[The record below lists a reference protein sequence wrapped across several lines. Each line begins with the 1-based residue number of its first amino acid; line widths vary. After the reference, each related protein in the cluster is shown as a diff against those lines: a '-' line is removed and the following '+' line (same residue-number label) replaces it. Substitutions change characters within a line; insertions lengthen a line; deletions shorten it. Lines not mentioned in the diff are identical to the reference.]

1 MNRPD
6 SKKRPAK
13 SNRVAGK
20 SAAVV
25 PGGAPSAGAV
35 HMAGAPR
42 GSSSPAAGGS
52 PGACDLPTPRAPTT
66 GGFPIVGGFPVLG
79 ASFTGQP
86 SPNSTEWIYPQG
98 GFMNFLQSPK
108 VPFVN
113 YPNGSQQPENFH
125 FVGGPMKYSVN
136 PSPTGSSDAGA
147 AQVGSQV
154 TETIDVEDD
163 DTIQPINSNAR
174 ANARS
179 IARSIAPSD
188 ARSDRRLNWSNEED
202 IRLVSAWLHNSID
215 PIDGNDKKAD
225 QYWSDVTSTYNST
238 TKCDRM
244 RNRNQLKLRWE
255 RIKKPVTE
263 FNGCYARISKVHQ
276 SGMSDDQKMDQAM
289 QLYAS
294 EHSDKPFTML
304 HAWRILRHEKK
315 WAAFVKKLSKE
326 KSTSTDPTPVVNVE
340 DAPKQRPIGRQK
352 AKEERNGK
360 RKEPEAI
367 SAIGEK
373 LDKFID
379 ATTKAE
385 KIAEVQQSLA
395 SKKLEVA
402 REQTKSKMLDLYR
415 DLLCAPTS
423 ELSEEAKAE
432 RSKALELMASTI
444 FPKDN

>member
-42 GSSSPAAGGS
+42 GSNFPAAGGS

-66 GGFPIVGGFPVLG
+66 GGFPVVGGFPVLG

-86 SPNSTEWIYPQG
+86 APSSTEWIYHQG

-113 YPNGSQQPENFH
+113 YPNGSQQPEKFH
-125 FVGGPMKYSVN
+125 FVGEPMKYSVN

-147 AQVGSQV
+147 AQV

-179 IARSIAPSD
+179 IVRSIAPSD
-188 ARSDRRLNWSNEED
+188 ARSDRRLNWSNEKISD
-202 IRLVSAWLHNSID
+202 CAWLHNSID
-215 PIDGNDKKAD
+215 PMDGNDKKAD
-225 QYWSDVTSTYNST
+225 QYRSDVASTYNST

-244 RNRNQLKLRWE
+244 RNRNKLKLRWE
-255 RIKKPVTE
+255 RIKKPIE
-263 FNGCYARISKVHQ
+263 WGCC
-276 SGMSDDQKMDQAM
+276 
-289 QLYAS
+289 
-294 EHSDKPFTML
+294 
-304 HAWRILRHEKK
+304 
-315 WAAFVKKLSKE
+315 AA
-326 KSTSTDPTPVVNVE
+326 
-340 DAPKQRPIGRQK
+340 
-352 AKEERNGK
+352 
-360 RKEPEAI
+360 
-367 SAIGEK
+367 
-373 LDKFID
+373 
-379 ATTKAE
+379 
-385 KIAEVQQSLA
+385 
-395 SKKLEVA
+395 
-402 REQTKSKMLDLYR
+402 
-415 DLLCAPTS
+415 
-423 ELSEEAKAE
+423 
-432 RSKALELMASTI
+432 
-444 FPKDN
+444 